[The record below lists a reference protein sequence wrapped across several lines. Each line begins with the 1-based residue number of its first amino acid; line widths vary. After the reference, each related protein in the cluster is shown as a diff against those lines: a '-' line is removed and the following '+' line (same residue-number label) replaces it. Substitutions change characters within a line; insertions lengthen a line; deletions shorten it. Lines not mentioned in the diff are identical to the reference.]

1 MYWPSAASTLLWY
14 KHGTEHGFVY
24 IDWCFILLLLYGVE
38 QWHSWTQ
45 QKKLLV
51 MITVTTMMKVV
62 KRTIMVIVIMVMM
75 MMVMMSLPIY
85 LFIHLFI
92 YPLVKVQSKY
102 IRN

>member
-45 QKKLLV
+45 QKK
-51 MITVTTMMKVV
+51 
-62 KRTIMVIVIMVMM
+62 TISDDNSNNNDESSKKNHNGNSDNGYDDDGDDESV
-75 MMVMMSLPIY
+75 Y
-85 LFIHLFI
+85 LFIYSLI
-92 YPLVKVQSKY
+92 YLPFG
-102 IRN
+102 